1 MFYFL
6 PMITSCT
13 SKNYNYRTL
22 PWAVEFKYT
31 AYQGGGGIYA
41 LMLSR
46 LYNNNKARLFAVR
59 W

>member
-1 MFYFL
+1 MFYIF

-13 SKNYNYRTL
+13 YKHITL

-46 LYNNNKARLFAVR
+46 LYNNNKARLFAVC